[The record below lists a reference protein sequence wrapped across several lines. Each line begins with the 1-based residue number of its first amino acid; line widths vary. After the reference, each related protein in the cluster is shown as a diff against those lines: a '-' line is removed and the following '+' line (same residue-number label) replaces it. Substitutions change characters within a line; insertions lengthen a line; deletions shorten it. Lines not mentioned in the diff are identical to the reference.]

1 MAYSFIC
8 IACMKVKGDKQNL
21 SLQQILYGLKGGPFG
36 GLLQG
41 ENLERDSLQK
51 RNMHIMAERAM
62 RRKRHRKRHNMYR
75 TRCLN
80 IQRHFSI
87 ITILFPALFISTV
100 YVCHAITKSI
110 LDTIA
115 LNNFKYINVYTLILI
130 HIIHAH
136 LHYIVGCCLW

>member
-1 MAYSFIC
+1 MAYSFTI
-8 IACMKVKGDKQNL
+8 
-21 SLQQILYGLKGGPFG
+21 SLYESKRGQTKFITATNFVRIEGGPFWG
-36 GLLQG
+36 FAAGRKFREILCRR
-41 ENLERDSLQK
+41 E
-51 RNMHIMAERAM
+51 NMHIMAERAM

-110 LDTIA
+110 LDTIPQ
-115 LNNFKYINVYTLILI
+115 NNFKYINVYTNILLID
-130 HIIHAH
+130 IIHAH
-136 LHYIVGCCLW
+136 YSLRSLL